1 MKRATAADA
10 KAALF
15 MRRFL
20 RGYRTDE
27 QERLKLIKE
36 IKRDL
41 QENAALD
48 KEIEQELE
56 WSATMNRRG
65 HGTAPTESL
74 DEPLFEAAGQETAR
88 TPLRERGA
96 REAEAEGVKRTA
108 HNDPRRTPTA
118 KEETLPTSPAPFYDQ
133 DDEEIIFKS
142 EPRSSPLSTRTA
154 VTPKPLQQQSSQR
167 TPLPPKQTRARK
179 EGQKTMPPPNTSDFP
194 EIQLGRLR
202 PRMSQVNKDQQK

>member
-1 MKRATAADA
+1 MKRATAVDT

-20 RGYRTDE
+20 RGHRTDE

-48 KEIEQELE
+48 KEIQQELE
-56 WSATMNRRG
+56 WSAMMDRRE
-65 HGTAPTESL
+65 HEKMVTESL
-74 DEPLFEAAGQETAR
+74 DEPLSEASGQETAR
-88 TPLRERGA
+88 TPLREKGA
-96 REAEAEGVKRTA
+96 REGEAEGVKGTA
-108 HNDPRRTPTA
+108 KYDPRRTPPA
-118 KEETLPTSPAPFYDQ
+118 KEETLPTSSAPFYDE

-142 EPRSSPLSTRTA
+142 EPRSSPLSIRTA
-154 VTPKPLQQQSSQR
+154 ATPIRVQQQSSQR
-167 TPLPPKQTRARK
+167 TPLPPKHARARK

-202 PRMSQVNKDQQK
+202 PRMPQVSKDQQK